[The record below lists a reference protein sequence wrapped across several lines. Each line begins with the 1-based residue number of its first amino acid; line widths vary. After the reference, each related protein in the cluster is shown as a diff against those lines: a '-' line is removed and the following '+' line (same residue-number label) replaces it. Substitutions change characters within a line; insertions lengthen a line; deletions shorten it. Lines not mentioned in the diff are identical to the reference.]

1 MTQIRPA
8 SSEQPWAAPEEE
20 PIVRI
25 DKVTKTFG
33 STYAVDEIS
42 LNIHRGEF
50 FSLLGASGCGKTTL
64 LRMLGGFET
73 PTSGRIYID
82 GQDVTDVPPYLRP
95 INMMFQSYA
104 LFPHM
109 NVAQNIA
116 FGLKQ
121 ERMPSALIRERV
133 AEVMALVQ
141 IEKLATRKPHQLSG
155 GQRQRVAL
163 ARALAKQPK
172 ILLLDEPLGALDKKL
187 REHTQFELVNI
198 QERLGITFIIVT
210 HDQEEAMTMSSR
222 IALMHDG
229 RIEQVDAPR
238 RMYEFPATR
247 YAASFIGSVNLF
259 NGHVVS
265 HENDMVLI
273 HSEEAGSDLL
283 VHHSQPLNPGMEVTV
298 AIRPEKIAVRDHH
311 GDDPNSIHGIIQ
323 EIAYLGDVSIY
334 HVELPSGKRVQFT
347 QSNVLALA
355 EQPLTWGQEVALNW
369 NAYSCGVLTQ

>member
-1 MTQIRPA
+1 
-8 SSEQPWAAPEEE
+8 
-20 PIVRI
+20 
-25 DKVTKTFG
+25 
-33 STYAVDEIS
+33 
-42 LNIHRGEF
+42 
-50 FSLLGASGCGKTTL
+50 
-64 LRMLGGFET
+64 
-73 PTSGRIYID
+73 
-82 GQDVTDVPPYLRP
+82 
-95 INMMFQSYA
+95 
-104 LFPHM
+104 
-109 NVAQNIA
+109 
-116 FGLKQ
+116 
-121 ERMPSALIRERV
+121 
-133 AEVMALVQ
+133 
-141 IEKLATRKPHQLSG
+141 
-155 GQRQRVAL
+155 
-163 ARALAKQPK
+163 
-172 ILLLDEPLGALDKKL
+172 
-187 REHTQFELVNI
+187 
-198 QERLGITFIIVT
+198 
-210 HDQEEAMTMSSR
+210 MTMSSR